1 MPDKPFDAL
10 ECLEDMKT
18 GRIVLGD
25 SDTRVEDFHARI
37 DKIIATITADRKRIE
52 TLNIEAN
59 LQHHG
64 EKQLNLQ
71 LQVATKRI
79 AAQAATIERLRG
91 ALEPFAIPFDTVN
104 IPEAYGVFLGGL
116 IKNNFIVARQALKEG

>member
-1 MPDKPFDAL
+1 MAKYLKPD
-10 ECLEDMKT
+10 ECWRRTDIPLLQD
-18 GRIVLGD
+18 RL
-25 SDTRVEDFHARI
+25 VEA
-37 DKIIATITADRKRIE
+37 RKRIE

-79 AAQAATIERLRG
+79 ADQAATIERLRG

-116 IKNNFIVARQALKEG
+116 IKNNFIVARQALKEGGTQ